1 MTNNVR
7 SISPEQLHTIWQE
20 GEKINLIDVRTSA
33 EYSAGHIAGAKL
45 FPLDELSSKT
55 LAADKQ
61 YAGAGHEQPLYLTC
75 QAGLRAKQAAERL
88 MDAGYHNLRL
98 IEGGTEA
105 WQKAGLPIKR
115 CGSAISLERQ
125 VQITIGILLVLKVL
139 FGFTVHE
146 LFFAAIPVIGAGL
159 IVAGMTNWCGL
170 ARLIALLPW
179 NQNRNCSEQAAA

>member
-1 MTNNVR
+1 MNNKVR
-7 SISPEQLHTIWQE
+7 SISPQRLNTIWLE

-33 EYSAGHIAGAKL
+33 EYRAGHIAGAKL
-45 FPLDELSSKT
+45 LPLDEFSSKT
-55 LAADKQ
+55 LAADEQ

-75 QAGLRAKQAAERL
+75 QAGQRSQQAAERL
-88 MDAGYHNLRL
+88 MDAGYQNLRL

-115 CGSAISLERQ
+115 CGNAISLERQ
-125 VQITIGILLVLKVL
+125 VQITIGMLLVLKVL

-159 IVAGMTNWCGL
+159 IFAGITNWCGM

-179 NQNRNCSEQAAA
+179 NQNRDCSEQATS